1 MRLYLMKMKPMSNQG
16 IQNWSRAL
24 RPKLTKWVF
33 KGSIGVDLDLKDT
46 ESFKRFEE
54 WLYKHVGNIMV
65 QIREQDKKQLTRY
78 LKRCMERKKL
88 QRVRDVQYNIELG
101 KIISI
106 PGLLFIEKKQ
116 KFTLKNT
123 DKKGSTLKSLAPKKR
138 IRKKIRKKDKVK
150 TKDNEEDKKNKNN
163 K

>member
-65 QIREQDKKQLTRY
+65 QIREQDKKQLDTGKVVPIYKKIGQVDLRY
-78 LKRCMERKKL
+78 YKTIGALWKDTNVFRKGWFRATHPSEDL
-88 QRVRDVQYNIELG
+88 RRPSFITRDVDDV
-101 KIISI
+101 
-106 PGLLFIEKKQ
+106 LLH
-116 KFTLKNT
+116 
-123 DKKGSTLKSLAPKKR
+123 
-138 IRKKIRKKDKVK
+138 KKDG
-150 TKDNEEDKKNKNN
+150 KNLREK
-163 K
+163 